1 MAHYFETI
9 RIAVAEQGNAE
20 SCSAI
25 LATRSFRRF
34 SRCCPLGQSD
44 YRGALFRA
52 AFRQNLRMAS
62 GPAYRRRYP
71 RLDLPKG
78 MLVAWQAGAKRTV
91 SRVSTLG
98 VGGIFI
104 ATGNPPPAGE
114 ALRLIFEIPSGVVRA
129 RGVVRVS
136 QPGRGMGVEFTA
148 MSSGGRV
155 RLDQLVRRLLI

>member
-1 MAHYFETI
+1 
-9 RIAVAEQGNAE
+9 
-20 SCSAI
+20 
-25 LATRSFRRF
+25 
-34 SRCCPLGQSD
+34 
-44 YRGALFRA
+44 
-52 AFRQNLRMAS
+52 
-62 GPAYRRRYP
+62 
-71 RLDLPKG
+71 